1 MLDVVGTTKE
11 LGKKVGQ
18 DEKLDKSTYPALLGL
33 EGAKKALTD
42 ELKQAEIV
50 VQQLAKAADFQ
61 PQIFQELLG
70 LFALTK

>member
-1 MLDVVGTTKE
+1 
-11 LGKKVGQ
+11 
-18 DEKLDKSTYPALLGL
+18 L

-50 VQQLAKAADFQ
+50 VQQLAKAANFQ
-61 PQIFQELLG
+61 PRIFQELLG